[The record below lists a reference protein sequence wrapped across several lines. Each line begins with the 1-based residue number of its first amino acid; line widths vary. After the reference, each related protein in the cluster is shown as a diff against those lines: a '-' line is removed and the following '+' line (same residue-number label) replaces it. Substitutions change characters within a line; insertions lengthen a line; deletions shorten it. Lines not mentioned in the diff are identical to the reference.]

1 MLSTFK
7 KFEILL
13 WITYH
18 SFPSS
23 LLQIVQTVFISLSV
37 LGLVYEY
44 VDCWYLVS
52 SMMVGVANIWTFEY
66 IQIFYN
72 KYIHKSSTEY
82 TQIFIQHLCGIP
94 NIFGYSSAMFLNS
107 KCIQIFIHK
116 NLLTDNKLY
125 ITFVWH

>member
-82 TQIFIQHLCGIP
+82 TQIFIQHLWGIP

-107 KCIQIFIHK
+107 KCIQIFIYK